1 MSYNDKHNEA
11 NSENNEDGENRNRSG
26 NCGTEGDTDDSAVLA
41 RRARQQRNFL
51 TTLLAAEGIP
61 MLAHGD
67 ESGRSQR
74 GNNNACCQHGPLSWV
89 DRSLAEQDSGLWR
102 MNEDDWAR
110 PPMPS
115 AFTSTGMPSLNRT
128 RWVKRSRTTPF
139 CCCSTPVPQ
148 TWTSRSPRHNTRRH
162 EDSPGDTAQP
172 QGADETELK
181 AQAATTLEPHRS
193 VVLRRTS

>member
-41 RRARQQRNFL
+41 LRARQQRNFL
-51 TTLLAAEGIP
+51 TTLLVAQGIP

-74 GNNNACCQHGPLSWV
+74 GNNNACCQDGPLSWV

-110 PPMPS
+110 PDAHAVGLYLNGDAITEPDPLGQKVQDDS
-115 AFTSTGMPSLNRT
+115 LLLLFNACAANVDFTLPEAQHA
-128 RWVKRSRTTPF
+128 
-139 CCCSTPVPQ
+139 Q
-148 TWTSRSPRHNTRRH
+148 T
-162 EDSPGDTAQP
+162 
-172 QGADETELK
+172 
-181 AQAATTLEPHRS
+181 
-193 VVLRRTS
+193 